1 MTAVNFTKKQ
11 NALTGGIPFFVS
23 TFLQENKSTD
33 LRAKIV
39 PEIEPIIFGEAKSTN
54 TRDMGFWTDGCTYA
68 RTHARTDGRTGGQTK
83 SIKKGVGENA
93 RAFRLV
99 ESDENSFCLSDAAL
113 PIRFV

>member
-54 TRDMGFWTDGCTYA
+54 TRAMGSWTDGCTYA